1 MKIAKNN
8 RLSAVIAGS
17 IVLYPGTNVV
27 PDTFGKEAELLM
39 SCGVV
44 ELFEH
49 ADKLPD
55 YKQIQLIRDCNSVN
69 VAKKLPSLLR
79 AGMKT
84 EIRNRISVLED
95 FISRVEKSKDD
106 GAKHV

>member
-55 YKQIQLIRDCNSVN
+55 YKQIQLIQDCNSVN
-69 VAKKLPSLLR
+69 VAKKLSGLLS
-79 AGMKT
+79 AKMKVKIK
-84 EIRNRISVLED
+84 ERISALED
-95 FISRVEKSKDD
+95 FVERVEKSKDD